1 MALEHYPFRAEKM
14 GPRGEVGHALYYAD
28 DLLIARAAF
37 KAAVEQWPK
46 IGFRLRNRALIVDE
60 HKPK

>member
-1 MALEHYPFRAEKM
+1 MALEDYPFRVERM
-14 GPRGEVGHALYYAD
+14 GPRGEVRHALCYAD

-37 KAAVEQWPK
+37 KAAVEQWSK
-46 IGFRLRNRALIVDE
+46 DGFRLRQRALIIEE